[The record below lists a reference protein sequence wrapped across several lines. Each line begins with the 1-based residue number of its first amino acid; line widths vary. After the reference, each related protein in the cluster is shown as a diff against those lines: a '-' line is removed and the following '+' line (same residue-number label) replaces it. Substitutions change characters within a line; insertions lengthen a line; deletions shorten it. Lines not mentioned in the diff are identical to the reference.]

1 MADGRPARHAKGHG
15 GDAVDHCLRS
25 GKTQAGCAADLGIPK
40 RTLGKWVRAR
50 KPAGPKR
57 AKVEETRELRKE
69 AGRLRTENEFPKEAA
84 ALLPASQA
92 QARGCDWRA
101 RRGRAPHPDGV
112 PAAGRAAIQLLRLAG
127 ARRASWAGRPGPAAS
142 RGGTDAAVLWAH
154 LGRPHDT
161 VTALGARRRHDATRG
176 AQARARAGRAGRAPV
191 ADPRAPP
198 GPDLMRRDLP
208 SPVPTTRPVGG
219 VPHLRTGQGWL
230 YMAVAGDLR
239 AHGAG
244 PGLPRAHGGRPA
256 DRRARAVP
264 GARLRRARRDLS
276 LGPRQPA
283 RTRGDGRPVGGAR
296 REAVGRQDG
305 LVPRRRRRRA
315 VPRHVRGRDVPP
327 SRPRHPQGGATR
339 ISRVRR
345 GMPRPPS
352 PAPRDRL
359 PHP

>member
-1 MADGRPARHAKGHG
+1 MPQGREASSQRRRPP
-15 GDAVDHCLRS
+15 S
-25 GKTQAGCAADLGIPK
+25 SP
-40 RTLGKWVRAR
+40 
-50 KPAGPKR
+50 R
-57 AKVEETRELRKE
+57 AKPRRED
-69 AGRLRTENEFPKEAA
+69 AT
-84 ALLPASQA
+84 
-92 QARGCDWRA
+92 
-101 RRGRAPHPDGV
+101 
-112 PAAGRAAIQLLRLAG
+112 AGRAAIQLLRLAG

-161 VTALGARRRHDATRG
+161 VTALGTRRRHDATRG

-315 VPRHVRGRDVPP
+315 VPRHVQGRDVPP